1 MQRVVGLGGPFI
13 KANDPKA
20 LAAWY
25 EKYLGLNFNGSVFT
39 TLPFKN
45 EDGSAREGYNI
56 LSFFKADSDYFSPS
70 RKEVMVNFIVADA
83 FALMATLKEE
93 GVEMVGEPVDEEYGK
108 FFWIMDPEGN
118 KIELWEPP
126 VG

>member
-1 MQRVVGLGGPFI
+1 MKRVTGIGGIFF
-13 KANDPKA
+13 KTKDPGATK
-20 LAAWY
+20 AWY
-25 EKYLGLNFNGSVFT
+25 EKHLGLNFNGSVFT
-39 TLPFKN
+39 TLPFVN

-93 GVEMVGEPVDEEYGK
+93 GVEMAGEPVDGEYGK